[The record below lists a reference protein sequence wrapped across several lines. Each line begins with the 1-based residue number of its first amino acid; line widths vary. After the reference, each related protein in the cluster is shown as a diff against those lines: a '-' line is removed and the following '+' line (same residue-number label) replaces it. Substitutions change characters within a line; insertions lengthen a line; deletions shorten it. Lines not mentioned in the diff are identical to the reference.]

1 MDDLIAGTRPDKAR
15 KHGRPLMRGHGRP
28 LMRGARNGLIGAVA
42 IAGGLLMTSAPAG
55 AFTSSPLWQCRG
67 SALYASIAGMNR
79 VEPEVA
85 NGSPNTGNGGNP
97 DRAQCVNSE
106 VGANN
111 LATPVGLPAN
121 FLSAPTAYANTT
133 ITPEIGAS
141 ISQTIVAQGGVEN
154 LALQLPAGAGVVAL
168 GVGAANAKVTGSCVN
183 GVPKLTGT
191 SQAVNITLGG
201 NVVTLDGLLTG
212 LSQLLQPLNGLVS
225 VKVNEQIATSTSLI
239 TRALHISVI
248 NPANQAPL
256 LDVIIGEAKGG
267 FDPNVCNKDMQ
278 FTLPPGI
285 GGTDA
290 NGNPISSGGSSNSG
304 ANGTDHNGNVGST
317 NGAPAT
323 CGVLTMYFDRN
334 KKHTLSSIYGV
345 RNVTRGRIVTCG
357 SHPKSIVGAKIDVI
371 HIING
376 KRHLIK
382 TGLKSRPGG
391 KLTLILPSNLT
402 TRSIEYDYR
411 GVLSSSKVTSKVTL
425 HLTVHKRNGQLI

>member
-1 MDDLIAGTRPDKAR
+1 MDDLIADTRPQGAQIQAR
-15 KHGRPLMRGHGRP
+15 PRLRT
-28 LMRGARNGLIGAVA
+28 ARNGLIGAAAV
-42 IAGGLLMTSAPAG
+42 AGGLLMTSAPAG
-55 AFTSSPLWQCRG
+55 AFTSSPLWQCRS

-85 NGSPNTGNGGNP
+85 NGSPNTGNGANP

-121 FLSAPTAYANTT
+121 FLSAPTAYATTT
-133 ITPEIGAS
+133 ITPEIGPS
-141 ISQTIVAQGGVEN
+141 ITQKIVAKGGVEN
-154 LALQLPAGAGVVAL
+154 LALQLPAGGGTAAL
-168 GVGAANAKVTGSCVN
+168 GVGAANATVTGSCVN
-183 GVPKLTGT
+183 GNPVLTGT
-191 SQAVNITLGG
+191 SQAVNLTLGG
-201 NVVTLDGLLTG
+201 NVITLDGLLQG
-212 LSQLLQPLNGLVS
+212 LSQLLAPLNGVVS
-225 VKVNEQIATSTSLI
+225 VKVNEKIATPTSLI

-278 FTLPPGI
+278 FVLPPGI

-290 NGNPISSGGSSNSG
+290 NGNQISSGGSSTG
-304 ANGTDHNGNVGST
+304 ANGLDHNGNVGST

-334 KKHTLSSIYGV
+334 KQHTLSGLYGT
-345 RNVTRGRIVTCG
+345 RQVTRGRIVTCG

-425 HLTVHKRNGQLI
+425 RLTIHTRAGKLV